1 MKDHAGVVTLPPLI
15 YAAFLLP
22 GIYWR
27 RALPVSLGHEW
38 IRDTV
43 GWLLIAGGLLLA
55 GWAVVTMVR
64 SRTTFNP
71 YRSST
76 AVVSS
81 GPFRLSR
88 NPIYLGDVLIYAGVA
103 LLFDALLAV
112 LLLPLVLLSV
122 HYGVIRREEA
132 YLERKFGEGYV
143 SYKSRVRRW
152 L

>member
-1 MKDHAGVVTLPPLI
+1 MKDHAGVVTIPPLI

-27 RALPVSLGHEW
+27 RALPVSLGPEW

-43 GWLLIAGGLLLA
+43 GWLLIVAGVLLA
-55 GWAVVTMVR
+55 GWALVTMVR

-71 YRSST
+71 FGSST

-88 NPIYLGDVLIYAGVA
+88 NPIYLGDALIYAGVA
-103 LLFDALLAV
+103 LLFDALLAL
-112 LLLPLVLLSV
+112 LLLPLVILSV
-122 HYGVIRREEA
+122 HYGVVRREEA
-132 YLERKFGEGYV
+132 YLERKFGEAYL
-143 SYKSRVRRW
+143 SYRSRVRRW